1 MADDRIDVEVT
12 DKVSPNVEKKLI
24 RIADAA
30 DRADGFVASL
40 KAELASMN
48 VAGLVK
54 LETTANSTAR
64 ALAAQMNAQAR
75 LSTATA
81 KSAVADAKAATEK
94 QRLAT
99 ETARTEAA
107 QVRATAAAVNLAS
120 AQLRASQAAQRAAD
134 GSSNYASR
142 ANALKSALDPAF
154 ASQARFN
161 SEVAE
166 AKTLLAAGA
175 INIRTYAAA
184 VEAANGRLT
193 AAQAAHNNYN
203 NLLGQTGRTAKLTG
217 MQTGNLVAQFNDIG
231 VSLASGQN
239 PLLVFIQQGSQIQYL
254 ASTVEGGFK
263 TLIATTLRMVA
274 PFTLVA
280 GLFGVAAAKLAMFK
294 NEINETSGSKEFVKT
309 LGLTKDELKTFN
321 EEIAKSGGVAIT
333 WGDMF
338 SGVMATIQDGLSGLA
353 PYWDSFVS
361 YATMAVNFVWDVL
374 KNFAFGIVGL
384 MKGAFAAIKG
394 IWGNFGP
401 LMGDIAVSAANAVIA
416 AIEFMVNKAVQGINI
431 LSDAANSV
439 LAATGLEGFG
449 TFGKVAEVTFGRI
462 ENQWAGTASKIGT
475 DIIDAAVDDFKGA
488 EKGHNNFVAGVR
500 GNTIAANQARQT
512 GVANQIKEDR
522 NPAKAA
528 KDKAKADDEAAK
540 AAERREFA
548 ISNVNRELD
557 NELSRMKELKDERA
571 ISSRFDQI
579 EEQLAKKKI
588 QLSGDEAKA
597 IRAKI
602 KAVEDYKF
610 IQSESD
616 RIYEASVEP
625 LRTYNASVSAATDL
639 LARGAISQKAFNEE
653 VGRAAVAY
661 KNASD
666 PLASYK
672 RDLEE
677 GEATIGLYGTEL
689 RDATY
694 LQGIMNEL
702 ASKYGGAAES
712 YRAEAMALAER
723 NAALQN
729 NLYIQQQLS
738 DIMSFDN
745 QNAMFLENMGAMYA
759 EIDRLREADKI
770 SEANAQRYKW
780 AIQQR
785 YDEIRLAGAQSF
797 FSELAGLQ
805 SSNVKELA
813 VIGKAA
819 AIADATIKGYQAA
832 QNALA
837 TVPYPF
843 NIAAAA
849 AIALKTGAN
858 VAAIAS
864 TNVGSFA
871 TGGQF
876 MVEGRAGIDNNN
888 INMNVSRG
896 ERVTVETPAQQRAND
911 AGNGNGPV
919 EFKSKVVNLFD
930 ERSFISAMD
939 SDEGEEV
946 IMNIISR
953 RKQDI
958 GAVVGVPQ

>member
-54 LETTANSTAR
+54 LETTANSTTR

-75 LSTATA
+75 LANASA

-107 QVRATAAAVNLAS
+107 QVRAASAAVNLAN
-120 AQLRASQAAQRAAD
+120 AQLKASNAANAAA
-134 GSSNYASR
+134 SNVFSYTAR

-184 VEAANGRLT
+184 VEQANARLAGGAT
-193 AAQAAHNNYN
+193 AHNQYN
-203 NLLGQTGRTAKLTG
+203 NLLAQTGKTAKLTG

-254 ASTVEGGFK
+254 ASTVEGGFR
-263 TLIATTLRMVA
+263 TLIATTLRMAA

-294 NEINETSGSKEFVKT
+294 NEIDRNSNTENFAKT

-321 EEIAKSGGVAIT
+321 EEIEKSGGTAIT
-333 WGDMF
+333 WGDLF
-338 SGVMATIQDGLSGLA
+338 TGVMATIQDGLSGLA
-353 PYWDSFVS
+353 PYWDSFVD
-361 YATMAVNFVWDVL
+361 YAGAAVNFVWDVL
-374 KNFAFGIVGL
+374 KNFAFGMVGL
-384 MKGAFAAIKG
+384 MKGAFAAVKG
-394 IWGNFGP
+394 VWQNFGP

-475 DIIDAAVDDFKGA
+475 DIMDAAVDGFKGA
-488 EKGHNNFVAGVR
+488 EKGYNNFVAGVR

-548 ISNVNRELD
+548 MANLNRELD

-571 ISSRFDQI
+571 ISTRFDQI

-588 QLSGDEAKA
+588 TLSFDEAKA

-610 IQSESD
+610 VQAESD

-625 LRTYNASVSAATDL
+625 LRTYNSAVDAAGAL
-639 LARGAISQKAFNEE
+639 LKRGAISQKAFNEE
-653 VGRAAVAY
+653 VGRAGVAY
-661 KNASD
+661 TNATD

-672 RDLEE
+672 RELEE
-677 GEATIGLYGTEL
+677 AEATLGLYGNEL
-689 RDATY
+689 RDGAY
-694 LQGIMNEL
+694 LQGIMNDL
-702 ASKYGGAAES
+702 AAQFGGAAES
-712 YRAEAMALAER
+712 YRAEATALASR
-723 NAALQN
+723 NAQLQN
-729 NLYIQQQLS
+729 GLYIQQQLS
-738 DIMSFDN
+738 DIMSVDN
-745 QNAMFLENMGAMYA
+745 ENATFLENMAGMYA
-759 EIDRLREADKI
+759 EIDRMREADKI
-770 SEANAQRYKW
+770 SEENAQRYKW

-785 YDEIRLAGAQSF
+785 YDEIRLAGASSF
-797 FSELAGLQ
+797 FGELAGLQ

-813 VIGKAA
+813 AIGKAA

-837 TVPYPF
+837 TVPFPF

-911 AGNGNGPV
+911 AGGGTNV
-919 EFKSKVVNLFD
+919 EVKPKIVNLFD
-930 ERSFISAMD
+930 EKSFIGAMD

-946 IMNIISR
+946 IMNIIQR
-953 RKQDI
+953 RKSDV
-958 GAVVGVPQ
+958 GAVIGVPS